1 MSYILDDERPIVV
14 SIEELIGTEDESYDP
29 WDEIIDKIDNGEE
42 L

>member
-14 SIEELIGTEDESYDP
+14 SIDELIGTEDESYDP

>member
-1 MSYILDDERPIVV
+1 MCNYPEDERPIVV
-14 SIEELIGTEDESYDP
+14 SLEELEGTEFEAYDP